1 MAIEKRLEL
10 NNDDDLKTFEHSY
23 VFHETFPTWP
33 GPEDWVPQ
41 DTGTFVWT
49 EAGTAR
55 EQSKSHVGARTK
67 VMLVVVDPKR
77 PVPWPR
83 ISRDAQIR

>member
-1 MAIEKRLEL
+1 MQ
-10 NNDDDLKTFEHSY
+10 
-23 VFHETFPTWP
+23 
-33 GPEDWVPQ
+33 Q

-67 VMLVVVDPKR
+67 VMLVVVDPKG
-77 PVPWPR
+77 PWPR
-83 ISRDAQIR
+83 ISRDARIR